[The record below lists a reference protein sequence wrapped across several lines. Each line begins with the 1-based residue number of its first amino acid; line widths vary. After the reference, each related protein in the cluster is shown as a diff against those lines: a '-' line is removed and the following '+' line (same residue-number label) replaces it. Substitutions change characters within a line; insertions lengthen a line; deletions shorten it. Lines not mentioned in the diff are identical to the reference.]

1 MEHPTRPTA
10 ESRGRHR
17 SALLVLAA
25 VGASTALGA
34 APALAQAP
42 MDVSPGQ
49 RVVDEAGVLGSTQTL
64 DSSIDRLAEDQ
75 HLTLYVI
82 TVDEF
87 TDPSGADAWVSRF
100 SELNDLGATD
110 AVLVIATQARQ
121 AKFEASSSGP
131 ITQEQQQRIYQ
142 DRIFPKLRD
151 TDWTGAAE
159 AAVDGMRE
167 AAQSSR
173 ASSGGGGGSQG
184 LISGGW
190 LLAAGGAGA
199 VGVWAWRRRRRRA
212 NGTSAGTPGTPSQAA
227 GAPGAARVPGAA
239 PADPL
244 DAMDL
249 AQLRAE
255 AGPLLVAADDAV
267 ARSAEELEFARAQ
280 YGDEAVRPFETALA
294 QARESLTRSF
304 QLQQQL
310 DDDIPDTEQQQRSWL
325 TEIIRGCRAA
335 QASLT
340 AKQEEFA
347 RLRRLEDSPVEAIS
361 AAGSGVEQE
370 RARLE
375 RTRPRI
381 RELTGRFAVGAVE
394 PILDSLDEAERRLEL
409 AAESVGQARTHLEAG
424 EVSAAAL
431 AVRGAEE
438 ATGQVRSVSAAA
450 ERAAGELEQAR
461 ASLEEALEQAEAD
474 VAEAQALLG
483 RGGYADLS
491 GAAARVRQAVSAIRA
506 ELAAGPVDPQAQAR
520 RLREAR
526 VQLDE
531 GLASVRDAH
540 ARDRSAR
547 QTLAHTLISAQTAV
561 AAATDYVA
569 ARRGGVGQQA
579 RTALHEAQRHLAEAQ
594 RLRDAE
600 PTAALT
606 EANQALLR
614 AQQAQSGADAD
625 VRSFRTGPGA
635 GGSNRNSALLGGLLL
650 GTLLGGGNHGGFGGG
665 GSGGFGGGSF
675 GGGGG
680 GFGSGGAGGNF

>member
-49 RVVDEAGVLGSTQTL
+49 RVVDEAGVLGSIQTL

-212 NGTSAGTPGTPSQAA
+212 DGTSIGTPGTPSQAA
-227 GAPGAARVPGAA
+227 GAPGTARVPGAA

-244 DAMDL
+244 AGMDL

-280 YGDEAVRPFETALA
+280 YGDEAVRPFEAALA

-347 RLRRLEDSPVEAIS
+347 RLRRLEDSPAEAIS
-361 AAGSGVEQE
+361 AAGNGVEQE

-394 PILDSLDEAERRLEL
+394 PILDSLDEAGRRLDL
-409 AAESVGQARTHLEAG
+409 AAESVDRARTHLEAG

-438 ATGQVRSVSAAA
+438 ATGQVRSVIAAA
-450 ERAAGELEQAR
+450 ERSAGELEQAR

-625 VRSFRTGPGA
+625 VRSFRADPGA

-680 GFGSGGAGGNF
+680 GVGSGGAGGNF